1 MKQFR
6 LISLAL
12 IAILLCSAFTPKE
25 KENKTEGVYLFGI
38 AASFNDSVV
47 YFTPVQLVD
56 SVKLEKTFLPKLS
69 DYAYQLK
76 NQIEKATGKSD
87 YTCMIYFNKSKV
99 KLEKEA
105 LKVKTKYQ
113 KSQLKLEEIAA
124 ETFAFKKPADEE

>member
-6 LISLAL
+6 LIAMAL
-12 IAILLCSAFTPKE
+12 MAILFCSAFTLKE
-25 KENKTEGVYLFGI
+25 KKTEGVYLFGI

-56 SVKLEKTFLPKLS
+56 SVKLEKSFLPRRS

-76 NQIEKATGKSD
+76 NQIEQATGKSD
-87 YTCMIYFNKSKV
+87 YTCMIYFNKNKA

-105 LKVKTKYQ
+105 LKVKSKYQ

-124 ETFAFKKPADEE
+124 ETFSFKKPADEE

>member
-25 KENKTEGVYLFGI
+25 KEKKTEGVYLFGI

-47 YFTPVQLVD
+47 YFTPIQLMD
-56 SVKLEKTFLPKLS
+56 SVKLENTFLPKRS

-76 NQIEKATGKSD
+76 NQIESATGKSD
-87 YTCMIYFNKSKV
+87 YTCMIYFNKNKT